1 MVRGKHNALVHFVDV
16 CAPNPSGV
24 VVLCTPFKWDVLCS
38 FLIKKHMAQ
47 NSYIAIKALM
57 HHQYYGLSTPKKRY
71 GAHHNTPTRYRAA
84 LKINYW
90 MEKYLLLTWL
100 PMGRKIIGQN
110 SIHHTTSLFNSF
122 SSYKEYFTFNL
133 RLSKISVSH
142 YTGHITDYP
151 VTNHLE
157 ANMVYLLWRVYL
169 LKCIC

>member
-1 MVRGKHNALVHFVDV
+1 MQLKKILLFCSFLIKNYLVVFVPSTTVKCISCCNHSNRKVVGGKHNVLVHYVDV
-16 CAPNPSGV
+16 SVPNPSGV

-57 HHQYYGLSTPKKRY
+57 HHQYYGLNTPKKRY

-90 MEKYLLLTWL
+90 MENYLLLTWL

-122 SSYKEYFTFNL
+122 SSYKEYFTSF
-133 RLSKISVSH
+133 
-142 YTGHITDYP
+142 
-151 VTNHLE
+151 E
-157 ANMVYLLWRVYL
+157 A
-169 LKCIC
+169 